1 MPLLIRPLLL
11 LLLLSLFA
19 GVLLAAE
26 TIPAHQPKPVA
37 KPAPPPPTE
46 LQTKLAGVDDVNAL
60 LVGAAEYEK
69 RGDFASQI
77 AVFERVLQL
86 RPMAGNIQ
94 YELAAAH
101 ARLDHKRQV
110 YDLLLKLQTSG
121 YAYDPS
127 EDPRFEKAHGT
138 EVWDYLLLN
147 LAANAKPFGEGK
159 LAFTLPKGDSL
170 IESLAYDAKRK
181 QFLAGSV
188 RDGAV
193 YRVNAADG
201 KLIPFIAADDKNQL
215 RAITAMQAD
224 ATRGHLWVT
233 ATGLPHFR
241 AIKATDYGKTALY
254 QFDLGSGKLVQRFD
268 MPAAD
273 GPHRFDHLLVTR
285 QGQVFVADS
294 TQKRI
299 YRLEEGGLKLIMQN
313 PRLSFVRGLA
323 ASDDGRLLYF
333 ADTELGIFAIDLVK
347 GKPLAVTGPA
357 TLTLFGIDGLYYW
370 NNHLVVIQNAF
381 PPNRVMR
388 LDLDESGLVIKN
400 SMPLDAG
407 HPELTAPTRGV
418 VVDDKL
424 YFIANTQKMNYDRY
438 GLPIDKDR
446 LEGVRVWVSDIRFQ
460 LGMTMGSTP
469 IPITPAKQ

>member
-1 MPLLIRPLLL
+1 MSLLIRPMLSSLLL
-11 LLLLSLFA
+11 FLFA
-19 GVLLAAE
+19 GALFAADSA
-26 TIPAHQPKPVA
+26 PMHNPKPVA
-37 KPAPPPPTE
+37 KPAPPPPSE
-46 LQTKLAGVDDVNAL
+46 LQLKLAGVDDVHAL

-101 ARLDHKRQV
+101 AQLDHKRQV

-147 LAANAKPFGEGK
+147 LAANAKPFGEGR
-159 LAFTLPKGDSL
+159 LAFTLPKGDTL
-170 IESLAYDAKRK
+170 IDAIGYDAKRK
-181 QFLAGSV
+181 QFLAGSA

-201 KLIPFIAADDKNQL
+201 KLLPFIAADDRNQL
-215 RAITAMQAD
+215 RAVTALQAD
-224 ATRGHLWVT
+224 DARGHLWV
-233 ATGLPHFR
+233 AASGLAHFR
-241 AIKATDYGKTALY
+241 AIKETDFGKTALY
-254 QFDLGSGKLVQRFD
+254 QFDLASGKLLKRYD
-268 MPAAD
+268 MPVAN
-273 GPHRFDHLLVTR
+273 GPHQFDHLLVTR
-285 QGQVFVADS
+285 PGQVFVADS
-294 TQKRI
+294 KQKRI
-299 YRLEEGGLKLIMQN
+299 YRLEDGAHKLIMQN
-313 PRLSFVRGLA
+313 PRLRFVRGLA

-347 GKPLAVTGPA
+347 NMPVAVTGPA

-388 LDLDESGLVIKN
+388 LDLDESGLQIKN

-418 VVDDKL
+418 VVDDHL
-424 YFIANTQKMNYDRY
+424 YFIANTQKTNYDRY
-438 GLPIDKDR
+438 GLPIDKER
-446 LEGVRVWVSDIRFQ
+446 LEGVRVWSSDIRFQ
-460 LGMTMGSTP
+460 LGKTIGSVP
-469 IPITPAKQ
+469 IPVVPAKQ

>member
-1 MPLLIRPLLL
+1 MSALIRFVLPLLL
-11 LLLLSLFA
+11 CGA
-19 GVLLAAE
+19 VLAADSVPE
-26 TIPAHQPKPVA
+26 HHPKPVA
-37 KPAPPPPTE
+37 MAPAPEPTP
-46 LQTKLAGVDDVNAL
+46 LQMKLAKVDDVAAL
-60 LVGAAEYEK
+60 LVGASEYER
-69 RGDFASQI
+69 RGDFDSQI
-77 AVFERVLQL
+77 TVFERVLQL

-159 LAFTLPKGDSL
+159 LAFTLPNGDTL
-170 IESLAYDAKRK
+170 IDAIGYDAKRK
-181 QFLAGSV
+181 QFLAGSA

-201 KLIPFIAADDKNQL
+201 KLLPFIAADDHNQL
-215 RAITAMQAD
+215 RAVTALQAD
-224 ATRGHLWVT
+224 DARGHLWV
-233 ATGLPHFR
+233 AASGLPHFR
-241 AIKATDYGKTALY
+241 AIKDTDYGKTALY
-254 QFDLGSGKLVQRFD
+254 QFDLASGKLIKRYDV
-268 MPAAD
+268 PAAD
-273 GPHRFDHLLVTR
+273 GRQRFDNLLVTR

-299 YRLEEGGLKLIMQN
+299 YRLSGDGFELIMAN
-313 PRLSFVRGLA
+313 PRLGPLSGMA

-333 ADTELGIFAIDLVK
+333 ADVELGIFAIDLVK
-347 GKPLAVTGPA
+347 SLPIVVTGPP
-357 TLTLFGIDGLYYW
+357 TLTLFGIDGLYTW
-370 NNHLVVIQNAF
+370 DKHLIVIQNAF

-388 LDLDESGLVIKN
+388 FDLDESGVRIKN

-407 HPELTAPTRGV
+407 HPELSAATRGV
-418 VVDDKL
+418 VVDDHL
-424 YFIANTQKMNYDRY
+424 YFIANSQKVNYDRY

-446 LEGVRVWVSDIRFQ
+446 LEGVRVWSSDLAFQ
-460 LGMTMGSTP
+460 LGKVIGNAP
-469 IPITPAKQ
+469 IPIVPAKQ